1 MKVFVVVALFGLPL
15 SATLQ
20 VKGLTILMLTI
31 SCSLTANEQPRK
43 DCIPKHHECT
53 SDKHGCC
60 RGHMFKYKCQCTTV
74 VDQSGEQAERCFC
87 GTAPHHKAVEWVT
100 GFGKNSSD
108 KEYLYWNM

>member
-1 MKVFVVVALFGLPL
+1 MKVFVVVALLVTLISYSSSEGIDDLDADDFL
-15 SATLQ
+15 S
-20 VKGLTILMLTI
+20 LM
-31 SCSLTANEQPRK
+31 ANEQPRK

-100 GFGKNSSD
+100 GFGRNSSD